1 MLSLRSYPA
10 FILTA
15 HFQSVISYS
24 LGSYISSLVTLYASV
39 LSLFTIQ
46 VSQLSQSVGSDA
58 TPVPHNYCLME
69 FEAENG
75 VTSGQ
80 TMQRSRASGGLSVSL
95 TRAGQHVTHTFSTYC
110 LHCTG
115 TQVFSTPTMVSLT
128 SYKCHWMELR
138 WEHSG
143 HKRNQTMGM
152 TPWLDMLDSEVALLA
167 SGHLVT
173 YNYSV
178 RYDTTQRPIEMAC
191 RG

>member
-39 LSLFTIQ
+39 LSLLTIQ

-95 TRAGQHVTHTFSTYC
+95 TRAGQHVTHTFSTDTV
-110 LHCTG
+110 CTA
-115 TQVFSTPTMVSLT
+115 QVHSVLYSNDGQSDVVQVSLDGT
-128 SYKCHWMELR
+128 
-138 WEHSG
+138 
-143 HKRNQTMGM
+143 TMG
-152 TPWLDMLDSEVALLA
+152 TFRTQAKS
-167 SGHLVT
+167 
-173 YNYSV
+173 NYG
-178 RYDTTQRPIEMAC
+178 YDTLVGHVRFRCGSA
-191 RG
+191 G